1 MRYGGA
7 AVIGVAVF
15 CCGVPAR
22 AQAPAPVLPGGT
34 LKQDAA
40 SKGVENVVST
50 GFESSHR
57 PSEGE
62 ALDATEL
69 KVSAGGMSSG
79 GNSRTLGLTGSARF
93 RLRRGMNE
101 VSEALVANYG
111 RSAAGPNEPMETTV
125 ENLQGRLRYDR
136 YVSGPLALFLGVS
149 GLHDRFQG
157 LDLRLNVD
165 PGVAYYLID
174 EKLHRLWP
182 ELGYD
187 FQYDVRRQETID
199 DAAAAG
205 QLLSDTAARHSVRAF
220 LGYENGLAG
229 TVDFD
234 TGIEFLKSL
243 SESENWRLNWDTA
256 FHASV
261 GGDFSLAVT
270 LSLKYDNNPLPG
282 IRDTDLT
289 SALSL
294 VYQVL

>member
-1 MRYGGA
+1 
-7 AVIGVAVF
+7 
-15 CCGVPAR
+15 
-22 AQAPAPVLPGGT
+22 
-34 LKQDAA
+34 
-40 SKGVENVVST
+40 
-50 GFESSHR
+50 
-57 PSEGE
+57 
-62 ALDATEL
+62 
-69 KVSAGGMSSG
+69 
-79 GNSRTLGLTGSARF
+79 
-93 RLRRGMNE
+93 MNE
-101 VSEALVANYG
+101 VNEALVGNYG
-111 RSAAGPNEPMETTV
+111 RAAANPEDTLETTV
-125 ENLQGRLRYDR
+125 ENLQLRLRYDR
-136 YVSGPLALFLGVS
+136 YVSGPLALVLGVS

-165 PGVAYYLID
+165 PGVAYYVID

-199 DAAAAG
+199 EAALNG
-205 QLLSDTAARHSVRAF
+205 QELSDTAARHSVRAF
-220 LGYENGLAG
+220 LGYENALAG
-229 TVDFD
+229 AVDFD

-243 SESENWRLNWDTA
+243 TESVNWRLNWDTA
-256 FHASV
+256 FNAAV

>member
-15 CCGVPAR
+15 CYGVPAR

-50 GFESSHR
+50 GFEAAHKAA
-57 PSEGE
+57 EDE
-62 ALDATEL
+62 AKDATEL
-69 KVSAGGMSSG
+69 KVSAGGMSTG
-79 GNSRTLGLTGSARF
+79 GNSRTLALTASAKARM
-93 RLRRGMNE
+93 RRGMNE
-101 VSEALVANYG
+101 VNEAVVGNYG
-111 RSAAGPNEPMETTV
+111 RSAANSDEPMETTV
-125 ENLQGRLRYDR
+125 ENLQAKVRYDR
-136 YVSGPLALFLGVS
+136 YLSSPFALFLGVS

-174 EKLHRLWP
+174 DKLHRLWP

-187 FQYDVRRQETID
+187 FQYDVRYQETID
-199 DAAAAG
+199 EAAAQG
-205 QLLSDTAARHSVRAF
+205 QYLSDTAARHSARAF

-229 TVDFD
+229 SVDFD

-256 FHASV
+256 FHAAV
-261 GGDFSLAVT
+261 AGNFSLAVT
-270 LSLKYDNNPLPG
+270 FSLKYDNNPLPG